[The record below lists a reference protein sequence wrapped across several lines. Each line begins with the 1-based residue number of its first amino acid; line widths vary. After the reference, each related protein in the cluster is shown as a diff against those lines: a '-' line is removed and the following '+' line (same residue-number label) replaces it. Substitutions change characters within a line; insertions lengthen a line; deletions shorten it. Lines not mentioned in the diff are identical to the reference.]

1 MNFDRNS
8 SVEWV
13 SMDFNVP
20 CNTIL
25 EEYNSIKDSLIIHRP
40 EDGHKDWFA
49 VTLYG
54 FGSDKTNSHWE
65 YRQKGLKPF
74 TTDIGKKCTNTMN
87 WVKSLPYSRIDDV
100 RFLVIKPKGYIAK
113 HIDIPEQN
121 WLEPLN
127 ISITYPEGN
136 KFILN
141 NKELKYKPGMS
152 VVLNIHYEH
161 YVENNSDEERI
172 HLLVHGKK
180 TKEFYNYVKA
190 FAQP

>member
-1 MNFDRNS
+1 MTFDRNS

-20 CNTIL
+20 CDTIL
-25 EEYNSIKDSLIIHRP
+25 KEYNSIKKSLIIHRP

-74 TTDIGKKCTNTMN
+74 TTDIGKKCAKTMS
-87 WVKSLPYSRIDDV
+87 WIKTLPYSRIDDV

-141 NKELKYKPGMS
+141 NKELKYEPGMS

-180 TKEFYNYVKA
+180 TKEFYNYVKT